1 MAFVDDLRAHEAQ
14 RETLHR
20 EDVAREAQEDLVRIK
35 KACLRWAMRPLAQ
48 SNEVCRVLKSSV
60 TMNADLEALLAAEK
74 LVVSTFEGDEEE
86 WWRFTW

>member
-20 EDVAREAQEDLVRIK
+20 EDVMRQAQEHLVRIK
-35 KACLRWAMRPLAQ
+35 KTCSRWAKRPLTQ
-48 SNEVCRVLKSSV
+48 SNELCRVSKSSV

-74 LVVSTFEGDEEE
+74 LIV
-86 WWRFTW
+86 